1 MLHILYTVTAAA
13 AQEVPGIVIG
23 YTGQDV
29 ELLCSLN
36 MTLQYHDRSRSI
48 AAWMVNNMGPYRMSA
63 IRSGILTG
71 YTATF
76 DSNNLIVENIMM
88 NDYRNGSVYICV
100 IVPAQGR
107 ATFAD
112 IIDESNPIFLYVTGE
127 YVHYYAY

>member
-13 AQEVPGIVIG
+13 AQEGPGIVIG

-36 MTLQYHDRSRSI
+36 MRSRSI
-48 AAWMVNNMGPYRMSA
+48 AAWMVNNMGPYSMNT

-71 YTATF
+71 HTATL
-76 DSNNLIVENIMM
+76 DSSNLIVENIMM

-100 IVPAQGR
+100 IIAAQGMVGI
-107 ATFAD
+107 AE